1 MLEALPQLLQ
11 LLEQARQSRQRV
23 SYRQLLDEL
32 KFPAPQMR
40 RLTACLEQLS
50 AYDSQQ
56 GWPLRATLVISQTP
70 PYLPRQGFFQHLA
83 SLGLAVSSDTE
94 QCQQWH
100 SSEVERVFAFNYP
113 EELPWAGGH

>member
-1 MLEALPQLLQ
+1 MLEALPQLLR
-11 LLEQARQSRQRV
+11 LLEQVRQSQQLV

-32 KFPAPQMR
+32 QLAAPQMR

-56 GWPLRATLVISQTP
+56 GWPLRAALVISQTP

-83 SLGLAVSSDTE
+83 SLGLAVPSDTQ
-94 QCQQWH
+94 QCQHWH
-100 SSEVERVFAFNYP
+100 SSEVARVFAFNYP
-113 EELPWAGGH
+113 EELPWAGGN